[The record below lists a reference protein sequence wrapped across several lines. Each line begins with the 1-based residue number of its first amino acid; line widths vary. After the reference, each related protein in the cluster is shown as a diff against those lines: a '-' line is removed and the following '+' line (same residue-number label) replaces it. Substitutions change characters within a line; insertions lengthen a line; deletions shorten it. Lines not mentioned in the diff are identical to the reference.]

1 VSPGWVPWAGLVGC
15 IGLLIAV
22 SALYF
27 HRWELP
33 RPPIGCF
40 RASDIAFMSTMVV
53 VAPLGYLELPPAAV
67 VTIFALI
74 LLAAVQLVLAPVI
87 GGRIAL
93 ALSIV
98 LCGATASAW
107 MLGHPLL
114 TTVLTDLVLALAVV
128 GVTNLWVQ
136 GGLRAEHV
144 AWLAGL
150 LAVYDI
156 IATSLTSVTARL
168 ATELRGM
175 PFAPVFMLTG
185 GRAQV
190 SVGLGDLLLLV
201 LFPLAATK
209 AYGRVAGLAAGLS
222 AAAIVVVAGAL
233 FWSGLLTTALPLL
246 TILGPAIVI
255 QYAFWRRLG
264 RRERTTQDWR
274 NGTPPLTTPPDALLP
289 REAALE
295 MPLPEPLPESVW
307 IAMSENGVVGT
318 GASPGLA
325 RRAARENGHIG
336 MPFVRQT

>member
-1 VSPGWVPWAGLVGC
+1 MSPAWAPSAGLVGC
-15 IGLLIAV
+15 ISLLVAV

-40 RASDIAFMSTMVV
+40 RASDIAVMFAMVV
-53 VAPLGYLELPPAAV
+53 LAPLAYLELPPAMV

-74 LLAAVQLVLAPVI
+74 LLAAVQLVLAPLL

-93 ALSIV
+93 AVSIV

-114 TTVLTDLVLALAVV
+114 TTILTDLVLALAVV

-136 GGLRAEHV
+136 GGLRAAHV

-150 LAVYDI
+150 LAVYDV

-168 ATELRGM
+168 AAELQGM
-175 PFAPVFMLTG
+175 PFAPVFMLTS
-185 GRAQV
+185 GRAPV

-209 AYGRVAGLAAGLS
+209 AYGRVAGLVAGLS
-222 AAAIVVVAGAL
+222 AVTITAVVTAL
-233 FWSGLLTTALPLL
+233 FWSGLLSTSVPLL
-246 TILGPAIVI
+246 TILGPAIVV
-255 QYAFWRRLG
+255 QYAFWRRLA
-264 RRERTTQDWR
+264 RRERTTRDWR
-274 NGTPPLTTPPDALLP
+274 DGVPPIATSPDLLLLL
-289 REAALE
+289 EAALE
-295 MPLPEPLPESVW
+295 IPLPEPLAEGVW
-307 IAMSENGVVGT
+307 IAMSKNGVVGT